1 MIGGIGP
8 SELFILLLLPLGYV
22 LPIWLAFRK
31 YGEGKAHWRTLAIV
45 ATVMFS
51 WLGYILVSC
60 IYSATGGY
68 REGRTGSKSA
78 T

>member
-1 MIGGIGP
+1 MIGGLDP
-8 SELFILLLLPLGYV
+8 SELFILLLLPLCYV
-22 LPIWLAFRK
+22 LPIWLACRK
-31 YGEGKAHWRTLAIV
+31 YGEGKSHWRTIAIL

-68 REGRTGSKSA
+68 REGRTGPKSS